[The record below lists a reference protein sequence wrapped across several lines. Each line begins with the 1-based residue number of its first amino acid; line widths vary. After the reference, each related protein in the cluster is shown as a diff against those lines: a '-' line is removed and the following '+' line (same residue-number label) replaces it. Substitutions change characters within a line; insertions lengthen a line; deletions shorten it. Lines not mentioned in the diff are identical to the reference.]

1 MIEKELE
8 QKRQQK
14 LRQAKKDSGDKTD
27 STLKGYTVK
36 INNYGWDQSDKFVKI
51 YITLKGVHT
60 ITAENVEVNF
70 TERGVNVLVKD
81 LDGKNHQM
89 TVNNL
94 LFPIIVAESSKKIK
108 TDMVLVM
115 CKKKSTKKWECLT
128 QVEKQSKEKDKPN
141 LDEKADPSEGLM
153 SVLKKIY
160 TDGDDEMKRTLNKAW
175 VESQEKKAKADDFD
189 F

>member
-36 INNYGWDQSDKFVKI
+36 INNYGTFIPNDNWHRLVHNDLHGLAHMSMFVSVLGWDQSDKFVKI

-70 TERGVNVLVKD
+70 TERYCFHVDDCLFIVVL
-81 LDGKNHQM
+81 
-89 TVNNL
+89 NN
-94 LFPIIVAESSKKIK
+94 
-108 TDMVLVM
+108 
-115 CKKKSTKKWECLT
+115 
-128 QVEKQSKEKDKPN
+128 
-141 LDEKADPSEGLM
+141 
-153 SVLKKIY
+153 
-160 TDGDDEMKRTLNKAW
+160 
-175 VESQEKKAKADDFD
+175 
-189 F
+189 